1 MVILSNRIR
10 LKKITLIIWPLFLS
24 AVAFYTCVW
33 KNYFGVPFGTSVFS
47 LVVLGSLI
55 NIVSFAFLRETSI
68 TLIKN
73 RIIIKSKDVPNGIR
87 EMPISDKTCITLS
100 RNVGRFQEIAD
111 TVVEIQEGD
120 EIVFSTT
127 EFTFG
132 DSARFMKAC
141 TRAGIRCNIVDQ

>member
-1 MVILSNRIR
+1 MIILSNRIR
-10 LKKITLIIWPLFLS
+10 LKKITLILWPLFLS

-33 KNYFGVPFGTSVFS
+33 ENYFGVPFGTSIFS
-47 LVVLGSLI
+47 LLILGSLI

-68 TLIKN
+68 ILIEN
-73 RIIIKSKDVPNGIR
+73 RIIIKSKYFLNGIR
-87 EMPISDKTCITLS
+87 EIPISGMTCITLS

-120 EIVFSTT
+120 ENVFSTT

-132 DSARFMKAC
+132 DSVRFMKAC
-141 TRAGIRCNIVDQ
+141 TRAGIRCNIIDK